1 MKVIAI
7 NGSPRKNWN
16 TATVLKQAL
25 EGAASEG
32 AETELIHLYDLDYK
46 GCISCFACKR
56 VNGESYG
63 VCAMK
68 DGLTAVLRKIEEA
81 DALILGS
88 PIYFGGVTGEM
99 RSFLERLLFQYLAY
113 DREMSTLSKKK
124 MPTGFIYTMNVNQE
138 MVKAVGYEQN
148 LKGVEMVLGRLFG
161 SSESLYVTDTYQFDD
176 YSKYVST
183 RFNVEEKTKR
193 RDEEFPKDCR
203 KAFDMGV
210 RFAQQ
215 IKDSGKHRTE

>member
-16 TATVLKQAL
+16 TATLLEQAL
-25 EGAASEG
+25 KG
-32 AETELIHLYDLDYK
+32 AESKGADTELIHLYDLDFK

-56 VNGESYG
+56 IGGESYG

-68 DGLTAVLRKIEEA
+68 DGLTPVLEKIEKA

-88 PIYFGGVTGEM
+88 PIYLGDVTGEM
-99 RSFLERLLFQYLAY
+99 RSFLERLFFQYLVY
-113 DREMSTLSKKK
+113 DKERSVLFQKKI
-124 MPTGFIYTMNVNQE
+124 PTAFIYTMGVNQQQME
-138 MVKAVGYEQN
+138 MMGYEPIFMRM
-148 LKGVEMVLGRLFG
+148 EMLLQRFFG
-161 SSESLYVTDTYQFDD
+161 SAESLYVTDTYQFDD

-183 RFNVEEKTKR
+183 AFNAEEKAKR
-193 RDEEFPKDCR
+193 RKEEFPKDCR

-210 RFAQQ
+210 RFAEQ
-215 IKDSGKHRTE
+215 T

>member
-1 MKVIAI
+1 MKVIAV
-7 NGSPRKNWN
+7 NGSPRKNRN
-16 TATVLKQAL
+16 TATLLEQAL

-32 AETELIHLYDLDYK
+32 AETELIHLYDIDYK

-56 VNGESYG
+56 INGVSYG
-63 VCAMK
+63 VCAMR
-68 DGLTAVLRKIEEA
+68 DGLTAVLRKIEDA

-99 RSFLERLLFQYLAY
+99 RSFLERLLFQYLVY

-124 MPTGFIYTMNVNQE
+124 IPTGFIYTMNVNQE
-138 MVKAVGYEQN
+138 LVKAIGYEQN
-148 LKGVEMVLGRLFG
+148 LKGIEMVLERIFG
-161 SSESLYVTDTYQFDD
+161 SSESMYVTDTYQFDD
-176 YSKYVST
+176 YKKYVST
-183 RFNVEEKTKR
+183 LFNAEEKAKR
-193 RDEEFPKDCR
+193 REEEFPKECR

-215 IKDSGKHRTE
+215 IKYFGNRTE